1 MPLLELKSVS
11 VGYGHNCVLQ
21 NVDLTLEHGEI
32 VTLLGANGAGKSTLA
47 KSISGLLRIQAG
59 RILME
64 GEPIDAMLP
73 AERLRRGI
81 AHVPEGRQIFAGM
94 SVAENLELGAYASA
108 KADYAARLESVWKL
122 FPLLRDRMKD
132 IAGNF
137 SGGQQQMLAIA
148 RALMSKPR
156 ILLLD
161 EPSLGVAPLLVAEI
175 FRLIVALRAQ
185 GIAILLAEQ
194 NARQALSIA
203 DRGYVFENGKI
214 ALSGSSK
221 ALLNS
226 ADIAERYLG
235 MGGAAEISETASEVL
250 ASRLRNVLFPAPSNV
265 IPGDELNERTRN
277 LQSKSVSMDSGE
289 PRAAASGMTKAMTR
303 ATTDKAKGAGH
314 GADPYRAE
322 KGFFKRS
329 LLCRDLLPR
338 RRRAAV
344 RDDRAALQDGGGGR
358 ERRHRHHREP
368 CQQSAVGMMQ
378 PVSSLP
384 GARARKQSGV
394 VPAKRAER
402 ARAGTHNHHCLRCAN
417 PSQDCVCDGNSV
429 VMGPRFR
436 GDDERGGRS
445 LRLQH
450 CSQ

>member
-32 VTLLGANGAGKSTLA
+32 VTLLGANGAGKSTIA

-64 GEPIDAMLP
+64 GEPIDVMLP

-235 MGGAAEISETASEVL
+235 MGGAAEISETAGEVL
-250 ASRLRNVLFPAPSNV
+250 ASRLRNVLFPATSNV
-265 IPGDELNERTRN
+265 IPG
-277 LQSKSVSMDSGE
+277 
-289 PRAAASGMTKAMTR
+289 
-303 ATTDKAKGAGH
+303 
-314 GADPYRAE
+314 
-322 KGFFKRS
+322 
-329 LLCRDLLPR
+329 
-338 RRRAAV
+338 
-344 RDDRAALQDGGGGR
+344 R
-358 ERRHRHHREP
+358 E
-368 CQQSAVGMMQ
+368 
-378 PVSSLP
+378 
-384 GARARKQSGV
+384 
-394 VPAKRAER
+394 
-402 ARAGTHNHHCLRCAN
+402 
-417 PSQDCVCDGNSV
+417 
-429 VMGPRFR
+429 
-436 GDDERGGRS
+436 
-445 LRLQH
+445 
-450 CSQ
+450 